1 METWVLSRHDVAEV
15 VAAVGRDA
23 LMRRIIDRL
32 AQGLA
37 EIGRGERELS
47 PPRGGFER
55 SDPVPGIWE
64 WMPHREPG
72 DHITLKTVGYSPANP
87 ARFNLPTIVGTVARY
102 DDTTGALT
110 ALMDGVLLTA
120 LRTGAASAVASR
132 LLARPDSRTLGLIG
146 TGAQAV
152 TQLHA
157 LSLVFPLERVLVW
170 DSEPAHRDSFA
181 RRAAFTGLPVEIAP
195 PHTIAAQADII
206 TTATSVPQGMGPVLP
221 DTDGIRPHLHINAVG
236 ADLVGKTEL
245 PLSLLRRAHVHPDHP
260 QQALHEGECQR
271 LSAHDLSPA
280 LPDLCADAQRATPHQ
295 RALTVFDSTGFAL
308 QDALAMEVFLEV
320 AAERD
325 LGMRLPIEHHP
336 ADALDP
342 YALHPRR
349 PAQHPPR
356 DREQPLAVA
365 PAR

>member
-37 EIGRGERELS
+37 QVGRGERHLS
-47 PPRGGFER
+47 PLRGGFER
-55 SDPVPGIWE
+55 HTPQPGVWE

-72 DHITLKTVGYSPANP
+72 EHITLKTVGYSPANP
-87 ARFNLPTIVGTVARY
+87 ARFDLPTIVGTVARY

-146 TGAQAV
+146 AGAQAV

-170 DSEPAHRDSFA
+170 DSEAAHRAGFA
-181 RRAAFTGLPVEIAP
+181 RRAAFTGVPVEIAP
-195 PHTIAAQADII
+195 PPTIAAQADLI
-206 TTATSVPQGMGPVLP
+206 TTATSVPAGQGPVLP
-221 DTDGIRPHLHINAVG
+221 DANTRPHLHINAVG

-245 PLSLLRRAHVHPDHP
+245 PLSLLRRAHVHADHP
-260 QQALHEGECQR
+260 EQALREGECQR
-271 LSAHDLSPA
+271 LPARDLAPA
-280 LPDLCADAQRATPHQ
+280 LADLCADPERAAPHQ
-295 RALTVFDSTGFAL
+295 GALTVFDSTGFAL
-308 QDALAMEVFLEV
+308 LDALAMEVFLEV

-342 YALHPRR
+342 YAPHP
-349 PAQHPPR
+349 HT
-356 DREQPLAVA
+356 QPQARNRALAVF